1 MNREVRAHL
10 DFIKYLKV
18 ATKRQSRFLIDTITS
33 DQLKALR
40 DIIYNILLGNCR
52 VKTSTKTKLMKYK
65 SIMRAI
71 VERSVSRNKLKDLFK
86 KLIPILSLILSEA
99 LHCL

>member
-18 ATKRQSRFLIDTITS
+18 ATKRQSRFLIDNITS
-33 DQLKALR
+33 DQLRALR
-40 DIIYNILLGNCR
+40 DIIYNILLGNCS
-52 VKTSTKTKLMKYK
+52 VKASTKKKLIKYK
-65 SIMRAI
+65 SIMRRI
-71 VERSVSRNKLKDLFK
+71 VERSVSRKKAKDLFK